1 MFLNFLLLY
10 FECTKIKITKI
21 KIKIENYCY
30 FILCIISNKIM
41 SKIKK
46 NIEKEPDEEQQL
58 GFNYEEP
65 ECYEIEQYDEEYI
78 KKQKKIC
85 LTYHCGLDLK
95 ILIILIMLLLIIV
108 IQIQME
114 KNNFII

>member
-1 MFLNFLLLY
+1 LFLNFLLLY

-30 FILCIISNKIM
+30 FILCIISNNIM